1 MSFFSGRRQE
11 KSDLE
16 YDYEP
21 RFNERNGRSAPEVDP
36 PAPPAGKEPPVAKE
50 APAREPAAKAQA
62 SAERNDRAAATRK
75 GAKSPDECSSIVS
88 AGSKWQ
94 GNLSSDAS
102 VRIDGE
108 LSGEVKAKDTVYVSE
123 NSRVDA
129 TIVANYVI
137 IAGNFQGRVNCA
149 ERLELMPTSRIKGE
163 LTTKALMVHEGA
175 FIDGALHMT
184 NNSERETTTSMDTIR
199 DAAEPAPASTSR
211 SSLSQRP

>member
-11 KSDLE
+11 KTDLE

-21 RFNERNGRSAPEVDP
+21 RFNERNGRSAPEAEP
-36 PAPPAGKEPPVAKE
+36 PVPPVKETPVAKE
-50 APAREPAAKAQA
+50 APAREATAKAA
-62 SAERNDRAAATRK
+62 PAERTERAARK
-75 GAKSPDECSSIVS
+75 GAKSPDECSTVVS

-108 LSGEVKAKDTVYVSE
+108 LSGEIKAKDTVYVSE

-149 ERLELMPTSRIKGE
+149 ERLELMPTSKIKGE

-184 NNSERETTTSMDTIR
+184 SSNGERETSTTMDTLHEA
-199 DAAEPAPASTSR
+199 DEPAAATAPAR
-211 SSLSQRP
+211 PLSQRSQ